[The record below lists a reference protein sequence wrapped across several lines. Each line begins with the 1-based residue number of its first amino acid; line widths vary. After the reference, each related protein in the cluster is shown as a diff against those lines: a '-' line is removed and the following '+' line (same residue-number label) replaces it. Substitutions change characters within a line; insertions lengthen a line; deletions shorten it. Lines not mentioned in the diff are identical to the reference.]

1 MEEPASK
8 NSNPSAKLTFV
19 VSLITQESDYQREQ
33 AYSAD
38 QAARRLNV
46 NVEICY
52 AGDDAIKQSEQL
64 LAVVQNR
71 SSGVKAVILEPA
83 GQTAFPQVARA
94 AAAAGLG
101 WVVMNRSDSSIAEL
115 RSRYRSPIFTATED
129 HEETGRILGRQ
140 IAVLLPR
147 GGTVLCLQGPS
158 GNPVTERR
166 MAGMNET
173 KPKNIE
179 LKFLRSAYWTEE
191 AGFKAVASWLRLS
204 TSHSI
209 DIAGVI
215 GQSDLIALGAHRAFR
230 ELTLGDKRDRWLAL
244 PFLGVNGLEA
254 GQDAVRS
261 GVLAATVVI
270 PPSSG
275 AAVETLVRAYRE
287 GVRPKECILV
297 TPRSFPDLATLVPR
311 TGKRS
316 AGNADS
322 GLFRG

>member
-1 MEEPASK
+1 MEETGTRS
-8 NSNPSAKLTFV
+8 SNPSAKLTFV
-19 VSLITQESDYQREQ
+19 VSLITKESDYQREQ

-38 QAARRLNV
+38 EAARRLNV
-46 NVEICY
+46 SVEICY
-52 AGDDAIKQSEQL
+52 ADNDAIKQSEQL
-64 LAVVQNR
+64 LRVVQNR
-71 SSGVKAVILEPA
+71 SSGVSALIFEPA

-101 WVVMNRSDSSIAEL
+101 WVVMNRSDPSITEL
-115 RSRYRSPIFTATED
+115 RRRYSCPIFAASED

-147 GGTVLCLQGPS
+147 GGAVLCLQGPT

-173 KPKNIE
+173 KPSNIE
-179 LKFLRSAYWTEE
+179 LKFLRSAHWTEE
-191 AGFKAVASWLRLS
+191 AGHNAVASWLRLS
-204 TSHSI
+204 TSHNS

-230 ELTLGDKRDRWLAL
+230 ELTTGENRTRWLGL
-244 PFLGVNGLEA
+244 PFVGVNGLQT

-275 AAVETLVRAYRE
+275 AAVEALVRAYRE

-297 TPRSFPDLATLVPR
+297 TPRSFPDLATLAPR
-311 TGKRS
+311 GGKRK
-316 AGNADS
+316 GNGEP
-322 GLFRG
+322 GLSRG

>member
-1 MEEPASK
+1 MEEPGSRS
-8 NSNPSAKLTFV
+8 SNPSAKLTFV

-33 AYSAD
+33 AYSAE

-46 NVEICY
+46 TVEICY
-52 AGDDAIKQSEQL
+52 ADDDAIKQSEQL
-64 LAVVQNR
+64 LAVVQSR
-71 SSGVKAVILEPA
+71 SSGVNAVIFEPA
-83 GQTAFPQVARA
+83 GRTAFPQVARA

-101 WVVMNRSDSSIAEL
+101 WVVMNRSDPSIAEL
-115 RSRYRSPIFTATED
+115 RSRYSSPIFTASED

-147 GGTVLCLQGPS
+147 GGAVLCLQGPS

-173 KPKNIE
+173 KPGNIE

-191 AGFKAVASWLRLS
+191 AGYNAVASWLRLS
-204 TSHSI
+204 TSQGS

-230 ELTLGDKRDRWLAL
+230 ELTTGEKRDRWLGL

-275 AAVETLVRAYRE
+275 AAVETLVRAYRD
-287 GVRPKECILV
+287 GVRPQECILV

-311 TGKRS
+311 SGKWS
-316 AGNADS
+316 GGNAGS
-322 GLFRG
+322 GLSKG